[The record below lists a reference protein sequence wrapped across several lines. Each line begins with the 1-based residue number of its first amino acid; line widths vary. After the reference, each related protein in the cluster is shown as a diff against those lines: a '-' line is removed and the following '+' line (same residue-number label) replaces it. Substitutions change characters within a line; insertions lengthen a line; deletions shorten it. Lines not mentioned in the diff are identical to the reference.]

1 MLSFL
6 KKNKVAEPANPNV
19 LVAFLSGKV
28 LPMEEVKDPV
38 FSSKMLGDGLAIEP
52 SSELIIAPCDGVIS
66 TIMETSKHAVGITA
80 ANGMELLI
88 HEGIDT
94 VALNG
99 EGFELY
105 VKEGDTVKAGDKLI
119 RFDSKLIKS
128 RGYQTCCVLAV
139 TNSDDYPDMR
149 LHTGIDAIAGETVL
163 VEAK

>member
-1 MLSFL
+1 MLSFF
-6 KKNKVAEPANPNV
+6 KKNKDTESSNPNE
-19 LVAFLSGKV
+19 LIAFLSGKV

-66 TIMETSKHAVGITA
+66 TVMEASKHAVGITA

-119 RFDSKLIKS
+119 KFNSKLIKS
-128 RGYQTCCVLAV
+128 KGYQTCCVLAI
-139 TNSDDYPDMR
+139 TNSDDYPDMK
-149 LHTGIDAIAGETVL
+149 LHTGIDAIAGVTIIAET
-163 VEAK
+163 K

>member
-1 MLSFL
+1 MLSFF
-6 KKNKVAEPANPNV
+6 KKNKDAEPSNPNE
-19 LVAFLSGKV
+19 LIAFLSGKV

-52 SSELIIAPCDGVIS
+52 SSELIIAPCDGIIS
-66 TIMETSKHAVGITA
+66 TVMEASKHAVGITA

-119 RFDSKLIKS
+119 KFNSKLIKS
-128 RGYQTCCVLAV
+128 KGYQTCCVLAI
-139 TNSDDYPDMR
+139 TNSDDYPDMK
-149 LHTGIDAIAGETVL
+149 LHTGIDAIAGVTIIAET
-163 VEAK
+163 K